1 MSTQEKSGHSGA
13 WYLLPI
19 FFAVIGGIIMWIAV
33 HQKDPSM
40 GTKGIIVGIV
50 VTVLPFVAIFL
61 MMVFSSSFA

>member
-1 MSTQEKSGHSGA
+1 MSQEKTGHSGA

-40 GTKGIIVGIV
+40 GTKGIIVGIIM
-50 VTVLPFVAIFL
+50 TIAPFFL
-61 MMVFSSSFA
+61 MFIPILFV

>member
-1 MSTQEKSGHSGA
+1 MSQEKTGHSGA

-50 VTVLPFVAIFL
+50 MTILPFFVMFIP
-61 MMVFSSSFA
+61 FAFI